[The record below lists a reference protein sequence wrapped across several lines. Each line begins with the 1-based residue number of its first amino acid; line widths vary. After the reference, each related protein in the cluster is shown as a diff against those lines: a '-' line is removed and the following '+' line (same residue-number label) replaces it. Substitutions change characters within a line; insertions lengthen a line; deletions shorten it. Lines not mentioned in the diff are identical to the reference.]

1 MLLDR
6 PRDVF
11 RAVIGATERKP
22 LVLSDA
28 RALFGGSYDLTQF
41 DSSAADAMLQSS
53 GMTDALDRQ
62 IHTVALARAVRQA
75 AGA

>member
-1 MLLDR
+1 
-6 PRDVF
+6 
-11 RAVIGATERKP
+11 
-22 LVLSDA
+22 
-28 RALFGGSYDLTQF
+28 
-41 DSSAADAMLQSS
+41 MLQSI